1 MRNPNI
7 KKSKGHSLVT
17 NVCRARRK
25 GADATCASPA
35 GTGKLRRWP
44 SRRAAG
50 LPAGLPADL
59 GGCPRGCTT
68 RRKPRRAQRPANGPG
83 GSEHGPPPRGG
94 ASSPTPQTCAAAQA
108 ARDSDVTLK
117 RGSFG
122 SYSHTSSK
130 PILQKHLNVRMPLLP
145 LFKQ

>member
-1 MRNPNI
+1 MRAQLELGSYGDGRPD
-7 KKSKGHSLVT
+7 LPP
-17 NVCRARRK
+17 
-25 GADATCASPA
+25 ASPPA
-35 GTGKLRRWP
+35 SPPT
-44 SRRAAG
+44 SRVSSR
-50 LPAGLPADL
+50 LHNTEKTS
-59 GGCPRGCTT
+59 PRSKACKRT
-68 RRKPRRAQRPANGPG
+68 

>member
-1 MRNPNI
+1 MRAQLELGSYGDGRPD
-7 KKSKGHSLVT
+7 VPP
-17 NVCRARRK
+17 
-25 GADATCASPA
+25 ASP
-35 GTGKLRRWP
+35 
-44 SRRAAG
+44 
-50 LPAGLPADL
+50 PASPPADLPADL